1 LFKILF
7 FAVKVKIFTNI
18 HDFPSQ
24 VATVVSVGTFDG
36 LHKGHQ
42 AIINRLTAIAH
53 DNNLASVIVTFD
65 PHPRYAL
72 HKDTEKLKLLFTT
85 EEKMEQLASYGVDY
99 ACIINF
105 TKEFSQIAYEDF
117 IKYYLVDVFGANH
130 IVIGFDHHFGEN
142 RSGNHQTL
150 LALKDKYGYK
160 VDEIKALYENN
171 IEISSTKIRAL
182 ILDGNIDQA
191 NALLG
196 YKYSLSGTVVSGS
209 QKGKQL
215 GFPTMNI
222 SVAEVSKLIP
232 AQGVY
237 FVRAQIDGAWH
248 YGMCNIGVKPTFGNR
263 ELTIETH
270 LFDFD
275 KDCYGKTIKIC
286 FHTFIRQEQKF
297 ETIDLLK
304 SQLERDKALI
314 IKMIDENRP

>member
-53 DNNLASVIVTFD
+53 ENNLASVIVTFD

-117 IKYYLVDVFGANH
+117 IKYYLVDIFGANH

-196 YKYSLSGTVVSGS
+196 YKYSLSGTVVSGT
-209 QKGKQL
+209 QKGREL
-215 GFPTMNI
+215 GYPTVNLL
-222 SVAEVSKLIP
+222 VGGAGKLVP

-237 FVRAQIDGAWH
+237 FVRVEIDGNYY
-248 YGMCNIGVKPTFGNR
+248 YGMCNIGVKPTFGKQ
-263 ELTIETH
+263 EQTIETH
-270 LFDFD
+270 ILDFD
-275 KDCYGKTIKIC
+275 KEIYGKKIKIS
-286 FHTFIRQEQKF
+286 FHSFIRQEQKF
-297 ETIDLLK
+297 ENIGLLK
-304 SQLERDKALI
+304 TQLDRDKAI
-314 IKMIDENRP
+314 IMKMINEQRH